1 MVSVRQGDIPAL
13 VAGLAFMIGGGLII
27 VATAIDSDPTRV
39 TGFIALTAGFAILA
53 IDRYRRQ
60 KIPPDA
66 KTHTGSCTRRDR
78 RYRVQDFAL
87 GAERSQ

>member
-13 VAGLAFMIGGGLII
+13 VAGLTFMIGGGLII
-27 VATAIDSDPTRV
+27 VATAIDSNPTRV
-39 TGFIALTAGFAILA
+39 AGFIALTTGFAVLA

-66 KTHTGSCTRRDR
+66 
-78 RYRVQDFAL
+78 
-87 GAERSQ
+87 

>member
-27 VATAIDSDPTRV
+27 VATAINSNPTRV
-39 TGFIALTAGFAILA
+39 AGFIALTAGFAILA
-53 IDRYRRQ
+53 RDRYRRQ

-66 KTHTGSCTRRDR
+66 KTHG
-78 RYRVQDFAL
+78 
-87 GAERSQ
+87 